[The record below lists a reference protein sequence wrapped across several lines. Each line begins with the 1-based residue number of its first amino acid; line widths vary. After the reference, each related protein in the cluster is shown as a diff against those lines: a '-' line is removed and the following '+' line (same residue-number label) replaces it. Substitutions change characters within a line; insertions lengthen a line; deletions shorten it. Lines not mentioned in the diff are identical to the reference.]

1 MVTDDTDLR
10 LTIEAALEQLPD
22 KEREAVRLLAWDGL
36 STADVAVVLGC
47 TRATLAVRVHRA
59 RRRLIQIIDRPD
71 PAEVAERPSWGIKEA
86 AEER

>member
-1 MVTDDTDLR
+1 ML
-10 LTIEAALEQLPD
+10 
-22 KEREAVRLLAWDGL
+22 
-36 STADVAVVLGC
+36 
-47 TRATLAVRVHRA
+47 RVHRA